1 MRFLVDPEKCT
12 ECGRC
17 TIVCSI
23 VKEGRIEPL
32 KARIMIERNWPDV
45 PTIAVC
51 RFEDCGGH
59 PCVEACLFDAI
70 SVVDGKIYISEEEC
84 TGCEICVAACPY
96 DAIRMNDDRGKAVKC
111 DLCGGNPACVPECVT
126 GALRWIGE

>member
-32 KARIMIERNWPDV
+32 KARIMIERRWPDV
-45 PTIAVC
+45 PKIAVC
-51 RFEDCGGH
+51 RFEDCDGH
-59 PCVEACLFDAI
+59 PCVDSCPVGAI
-70 SVVDGKIYISEEEC
+70 SVDSGKIFISEEEC
-84 TGCEICVAACPY
+84 TGCEICVSACPY
-96 DAIRMNDDRGKAVKC
+96 DAIRMNDDIGKAVKC

-126 GALRWIGE
+126 DALRYIGE